1 MAKTGRS
8 SMGGSTMIE
17 VGTLVVVVSQTSLAI
32 F

>member
-8 SMGGSTMIE
+8 SVGDSTMIE
-17 VGTLVVVVSQTSLAI
+17 GGTLVVVVSQTSLAI